1 MPRSLTLPPM
11 PDTAG
16 DELSPP
22 SKTRL
27 KQRMQ
32 ELQSLG
38 AALAEL
44 GDERIDAIEMP
55 EPLREAVHTLKRTRS
70 HEGRRRQ
77 LQYVGKLMRQAD
89 AAPIHEAVAS
99 ARLGL
104 ARDALAL
111 HACERWRDELIADEQ
126 ALTRWSLAHPE
137 GDLQQ
142 LRSLIRAARKE
153 AGAAPP
159 PSAPGAPA
167 RKGRAFREL
176 FRFLQQ
182 HGGEALP

>member
-1 MPRSLTLPPM
+1 M
-11 PDTAG
+11 PDTSG
-16 DELSPP
+16 DDFSPP
-22 SKTRL
+22 SKTQL

-44 GDERIDAIEMP
+44 GDERIDAIPMP
-55 EPLREAVHTLKRTRS
+55 DALREAVATLKRTRS

-89 AAPIHEAVAS
+89 AAPIHEAIAA
-99 ARLGL
+99 ARVGL

-111 HACERWRDELIADEQ
+111 HACEAWRDALIAHDD
-126 ALTRWSLAHPE
+126 ALTRWSQAHPD

-142 LRSLIRAARKE
+142 LRSLIRAARRDAE
-153 AGAAPP
+153 TTPP
-159 PSAPGAPA
+159 PAAPGAPA